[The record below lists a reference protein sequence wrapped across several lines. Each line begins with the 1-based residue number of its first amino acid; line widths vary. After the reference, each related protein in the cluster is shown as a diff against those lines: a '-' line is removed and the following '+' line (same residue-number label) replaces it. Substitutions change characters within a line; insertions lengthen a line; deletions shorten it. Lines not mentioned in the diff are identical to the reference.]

1 MNEALEII
9 DKQIRV
15 LNEISRTRALMLE
28 EVRSLEILVK
38 SRVLLTANPAKSDT
52 EAKSPLADIDSETLK
67 KIILLELVDTQSEN

>member
-38 SRVLLTANPAKSDT
+38 SRVLLTANPAKSDSET
-52 EAKSPLADIDSETLK
+52 KSPLADIDSETLK